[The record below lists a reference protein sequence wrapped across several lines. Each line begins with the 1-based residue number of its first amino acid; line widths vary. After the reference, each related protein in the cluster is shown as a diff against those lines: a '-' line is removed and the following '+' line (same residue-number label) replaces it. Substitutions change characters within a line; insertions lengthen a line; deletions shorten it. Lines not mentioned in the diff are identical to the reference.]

1 MIDEKKI
8 EEAASAYG
16 TSNGYSCIGPDG
28 RMSLKPELET
38 AFETG
43 AHQAINEFLK
53 DLWNDAEE
61 EPYSNLSPI
70 LLDGR
75 DREGRQIVK
84 TSFFRSGYWNKT
96 VEYYGII
103 RWIYIDDLFPEEE
116 EEEEEE

>member
-43 AHQAINEFLK
+43 AH
-53 DLWNDAEE
+53 
-61 EPYSNLSPI
+61 
-70 LLDGR
+70 
-75 DREGRQIVK
+75 
-84 TSFFRSGYWNKT
+84 
-96 VEYYGII
+96 
-103 RWIYIDDLFPEEE
+103 
-116 EEEEEE
+116 